1 MDRPKIIETH
11 TRSARI
17 AIAQRDLIR
26 LVRAEAI
33 ARCGI
38 TDSDAVEVSIRF
50 EDETAG
56 SPPYK
61 VGTRAIA
68 DVVEDQMKLLCTKPK
83 GDT

>member
-17 AIAQRDLIR
+17 VIAQKDLIR
-26 LVRAEAI
+26 LARAEAI
-33 ARCGI
+33 AQCGI

-61 VGTRAIA
+61 VGTMVIV

-83 GDT
+83 GDA